1 MLGASPLIVF
11 GRGDAGARPAATTPV
26 LVELFTSEGCSSCPP
41 ADAVLAELARSQP
54 VAGALVI
61 PLSEHVDYW
70 NHLGWADPYSSKRF
84 SERQGAYAAAFG
96 GSGVYTPQVVV
107 DGRVELV
114 GSDQRA
120 VQRAIAS
127 AAREPKLEIA
137 VSRGSTPS
145 SLRVRVEPSTAFPK
159 ATGADVFLAIV
170 EDDLQS
176 QVSRGENSGRRL
188 SHTAVVRRLQ
198 VVGVLPAGKAFEK
211 EILVAPDPSW
221 KPEHLHAVAF
231 VEEGP
236 SGRILGAARGAL

>member
-1 MLGASPLIVF
+1 MRARTPRCDDTGARRALYVRGLFELSPRRRGAGRAREVPA
-11 GRGDAGARPAATTPV
+11 GRGSSRHPSLRARGLLEFTGLGGPLFLETILRETGRLRRRLWRLRCLHARGRRGRTSGAGGQRPA
-26 LVELFTSEGCSSCPP
+26 
-41 ADAVLAELARSQP
+41 R
-54 VAGALVI
+54 
-61 PLSEHVDYW
+61 
-70 NHLGWADPYSSKRF
+70 
-84 SERQGAYAAAFG
+84 
-96 GSGVYTPQVVV
+96 GS
-107 DGRVELV
+107 
-114 GSDQRA
+114 
-120 VQRAIAS
+120 RAIAS

-221 KPEHLHAVAF
+221 KP
-231 VEEGP
+231 
-236 SGRILGAARGAL
+236 